1 MDENTTPPPPQTP
14 PTFSPPPTAG
24 PTPPAAAPPPP
35 VLPPPPPVIVASG
48 PSPMRKGGR
57 GWMIVALILFVLLLF
72 SFLSNLGHYAK
83 NFVSSG
89 GKHIHSSGPR
99 LEEVIVEDN
108 DAATKI
114 AVVDIQGI
122 ITSRVID
129 GGGYNLVDIV
139 KAQLK
144 RAEDDNNVKAV
155 ILKVDSPG
163 GEVLA
168 SDEIA
173 RLLTDFQKDAKKPI
187 VASMGNL
194 AASGGYYVSSPC
206 QWIVANE
213 LTITGSIGVI
223 MHGYNYRGLMDKIGL
238 APQVYKSGKFKD
250 MMSPDRKPEDI
261 PPEEREMMQHL
272 IDETYAKF
280 KQVVQ
285 DGRSIAQ
292 QKNKGNVDKGRPL
305 ADNWANYA
313 DGRVLSGKEAYD
325 LGFVDQLGNFQDA
338 VKRAKILGG
347 IGGNANANLIQFQQ
361 RYDIGDF
368 LRMLGKSPTPPVV
381 KVDLGMDAPKL
392 QVGQLYFLS
401 PALAH

>member
-1 MDENTTPPPPQTP
+1 
-14 PTFSPPPTAG
+14 
-24 PTPPAAAPPPP
+24 
-35 VLPPPPPVIVASG
+35 
-48 PSPMRKGGR
+48 MRKGGR
-57 GWMIVALILFVLLLF
+57 GWMIVALILFVLLAF
-72 SFLSNLGHYAK
+72 SFLSNLRGFAR

-89 GKHIHSSGPR
+89 GRHIHSSGPR
-99 LEEVIVEDN
+99 LEEVIIEDN
-108 DAATKI
+108 EAANKI
-114 AVVDIQGI
+114 AVVDIEGI
-122 ITSRVID
+122 ITSRVVD
-129 GGGYNLVDIV
+129 GGGYNLVDVV

-144 RAEDDNNVKAV
+144 RSEDDDKVKAV

-168 SDEIA
+168 SDEIY

-223 MHGYNYRGLMDKIGL
+223 MHGWNYRGLMDKVGL

-250 MMSPDRKPEDI
+250 MLSPERKPEDI
-261 PPEEREMMQHL
+261 PPEEREMVQHL
-272 IDETYAKF
+272 VDETYAKF

-285 DGRSIAQ
+285 DGRSSAH
-292 QKNKGNVDKGRPL
+292 QKNKANAEKGRAL
-305 ADNWANYA
+305 ADDWAKYA

-338 VKRAKILGG
+338 VKRAKTLAGLGG
-347 IGGNANANLIQFQQ
+347 NSNVNLIQFQQ
-361 RYDIGDF
+361 RYDLGDF
-368 LRMLGKSPTPPVV
+368 LRMFGKSQAPPVV
-381 KVDLGMDAPKL
+381 KVDLGVEPPKL
-392 QVGQLYFLS
+392 QVGQLYFLA
-401 PALAH
+401 PTFAH

>member
-1 MDENTTPPPPQTP
+1 M
-14 PTFSPPPTAG
+14 
-24 PTPPAAAPPPP
+24 
-35 VLPPPPPVIVASG
+35 V
-48 PSPMRKGGR
+48 
-57 GWMIVALILFVLLLF
+57 VALILLVLLIF
-72 SFLSNLGHYAK
+72 SFLSNVSHVAK
-83 NFVSSG
+83 NLVSSG

-108 DAATKI
+108 DAANKI
-114 AVVDIQGI
+114 AVIDVQGI

-144 RAEDDNNVKAV
+144 RAEDDDKVKAV

-168 SDEIA
+168 SDEIY
-173 RLLTDFQKDAKKPI
+173 RLLADFQTNKSNAKPI

-223 MHGYNYRGLMDKIGL
+223 MHGWNYRALMDKIGL
-238 APQVYKSGKFKD
+238 APETYKSGKFKD
-250 MMSPDRKPEDI
+250 MLSGERKPEEI
-261 PPEEREMMQHL
+261 PPEEHEMVQRL
-272 IDETYAKF
+272 INETYNKF
-280 KQVVQ
+280 KEVVQ
-285 DGRSIAQ
+285 EGRTRAHD
-292 QKNKGNVDKGRPL
+292 KNKMSADKGRAL
-305 ADNWANYA
+305 AEDWANYA

-338 VKRAKILGG
+338 VKRAKIIAGL
-347 IGGNANANLIQFQQ
+347 GGNANVNLIEFQQ
-361 RYDIGDF
+361 RYDFGDF
-368 LRMLGKSPTPPVV
+368 LRMFGKSEAPVI
-381 KVDLGMDAPKL
+381 KVDLGMEPSKL
-392 QVGQLYFLS
+392 QVGQLYFLA
-401 PALAH
+401 PMFAH

>member
-1 MDENTTPPPPQTP
+1 
-14 PTFSPPPTAG
+14 
-24 PTPPAAAPPPP
+24 
-35 VLPPPPPVIVASG
+35 
-48 PSPMRKGGR
+48 
-57 GWMIVALILFVLLLF
+57 MIVALILFVLLLF
-72 SFLSNLGHYAK
+72 SFLTNLGHYAK

-89 GKHIHSSGPR
+89 GKHIHASGPR

-108 DAATKI
+108 DAASKI
-114 AVVDIQGI
+114 AVVDIEGI

-144 RAEDDNNVKAV
+144 RAEDDGNVRAV

-173 RLLTDFQKDAKKPI
+173 RLLTDFQKKKPI
-187 VASMGNL
+187 VVSMGNL
-194 AASGGYYVSSPC
+194 AASGGYYVSAPC

-223 MHGYNYRGLMDKIGL
+223 MHGWNYRGLMDKVGL
-238 APQVYKSGKFKD
+238 APEVYKSGKFKD
-250 MMSPDRKPEDI
+250 MMSGERKPEEI

-285 DGRSIAQ
+285 DGRSNAH
-292 QKNKGNVDKGRPL
+292 QKNKGNVDKGRAL
-305 ADNWANYA
+305 ADNWASYA

-361 RYDIGDF
+361 RYDLGDF
-368 LRMLGKSPTPPVV
+368 LRMFGKSQTPPVV
-381 KVDLGMDAPKL
+381 KVDLGLEAPKL
-392 QVGQLYFLS
+392 QVGQMYFLA
-401 PALAH
+401 PMFAH

>member
-1 MDENTTPPPPQTP
+1 
-14 PTFSPPPTAG
+14 
-24 PTPPAAAPPPP
+24 
-35 VLPPPPPVIVASG
+35 
-48 PSPMRKGGR
+48 MRKGGR
-57 GWMIVALILFVLLLF
+57 GWMVVALILFVLLAV

-83 NFVSSG
+83 NLVSSG
-89 GKHIHSSGPR
+89 GRRTRSSGPR

-108 DAATKI
+108 DAANKI
-114 AVVDIQGI
+114 AVVDIEGI
-122 ITSRVID
+122 ITSRVVD
-129 GGGYNLVDIV
+129 GGGYNLVDVV

-144 RAEDDNNVKAV
+144 RSEEDDKVKAV

-168 SDEIA
+168 SDEIY
-173 RLLTDFQKDAKKPI
+173 RLLADFQKDAKKPI

-223 MHGYNYRGLMDKIGL
+223 MHGWNYRGLMDKVGL

-250 MMSPDRKPEDI
+250 MLSPDRKLDEI
-261 PPEEREMMQHL
+261 PPEEHEMVQHL
-272 IDETYAKF
+272 IDETYARF

-285 DGRSIAQ
+285 DGRSTAH
-292 QKNKGNVDKGRPL
+292 QKNKGNVDKGRAL
-305 ADNWANYA
+305 DDNWTKYA

-325 LGFVDQLGNFQDA
+325 KGFVDELGNFQDA

-347 IGGNANANLIQFQQ
+347 LGANSNANLIEFQQ
-361 RYDIGDF
+361 RYDLGDF
-368 LRMLGKSPTPPVV
+368 LRMFGKSQAPPVV
-381 KVDLGMDAPKL
+381 KVDLGVEAPKL
-392 QVGQLYFLS
+392 QVGQMYFLA
-401 PALAH
+401 PMFAH